1 MAEAA
6 DDQNESGG
14 PIRVMVV
21 DDSAVIRGLF
31 SRWLDEREDVQ
42 VTATCAN
49 GAHAVRR
56 LKPSRAEVVVLDIEM
71 PEMDGLEALPLLL
84 EQDPNLRVLIAST
97 LTKRNAEI
105 SLKALSLGATDYV
118 TKPSAQRAVTTSAEF
133 RRELVEKVIEIA
145 RAARVERG
153 ESMPQIRHKP
163 VAPGDPVVA
172 PEPRPQEKAGA
183 PDAFTLRKPG
193 HTRPKVL
200 VVGASTGGPKA
211 LASFVASLDGKLD
224 VPMLVTQHM
233 PAMFTAI
240 LAEHLDR
247 VSAMSAAEAVH
258 KEAIKPGHIYVAPG
272 GRHLVV
278 RGTADEPFVELNDD
292 PPENFCRPAVDPL
305 FRTAANVF
313 GAGTLGVVLTGMG
326 SDGRQGARVIVDGGG
341 TVLAQDRDSSVVW
354 GMPGAVAMDGLCASV
369 EPVNDLAQQVLKL
382 SKGVRA

>member
-1 MAEAA
+1 
-6 DDQNESGG
+6 
-14 PIRVMVV
+14 
-21 DDSAVIRGLF
+21 
-31 SRWLDEREDVQ
+31 
-42 VTATCAN
+42 
-49 GAHAVRR
+49 
-56 LKPSRAEVVVLDIEM
+56 
-71 PEMDGLEALPLLL
+71 
-84 EQDPNLRVLIAST
+84 
-97 LTKRNAEI
+97 
-105 SLKALSLGATDYV
+105 
-118 TKPSAQRAVTTSAEF
+118 
-133 RRELVEKVIEIA
+133 
-145 RAARVERG
+145 
-153 ESMPQIRHKP
+153 
-163 VAPGDPVVA
+163 
-172 PEPRPQEKAGA
+172 
-183 PDAFTLRKPG
+183 
-193 HTRPKVL
+193 

-211 LASFVASLDGKLD
+211 LASFVAGLDGKLD

-278 RGTADEPFVELNDD
+278 RGTADEPLVELNDD